1 MVIVLR
7 FRSLL
12 IKLDFDE
19 VTSWI
24 LVTNACVHIYYWPID
39 ERYSTNG
46 LRSYDEYLEI
56 KL

>member
-1 MVIVLR
+1 MVIEPR

-12 IKLDFDE
+12 TKLDFDE

-24 LVTNACVHIYYWPID
+24 LVTNACVHIHYWPID

-46 LRSYDEYLEI
+46 LRSDDEYLEM
-56 KL
+56 K

>member
-1 MVIVLR
+1 MEIELR

-12 IKLDFDE
+12 TKLDFE

-24 LVTNACVHIYYWPID
+24 LVTNACVHIHYWPID

-46 LRSYDEYLEI
+46 LRSDDEYPEI